1 MKKAAKSMS
10 SKNLKKRVRKE
21 SSDSNEDDATPRAM
35 RIQRRNHLLGESSP
49 VSPTGKKGSE
59 VLGLG
64 KTTTKKK
71 EERRGY
77 KNIDKRNNNTIT
89 YDNDKGKYKSG
100 EDDVSYSDSSS
111 GKSSDEY
118 LYLAKKEKP
127 RTDNNEGNKGNMKD
141 DVEFEKKL
149 EESMVIKNL
158 LDGQK
163 EILNHLTSLKET
175 NATPSLISFNARV
188 SLKINTLQKSKIS
201 GYIRKKFSK
210 IKFLRDAEW
219 IQMGN
224 QLMDGLYQE
233 LGIIKEEYRKAYEES
248 IKSVATGI
256 INQRRAECQ
265 RELKTVALGK

>member
-1 MKKAAKSMS
+1 
-10 SKNLKKRVRKE
+10 L
-21 SSDSNEDDATPRAM
+21 
-35 RIQRRNHLLGESSP
+35 RIQRRKNLIGETSP
-49 VSPTGKKGSE
+49 VSPRGKKGSAA
-59 VLGLG
+59 LGLG
-64 KTTTKKK
+64 RSSFKKQEVRK
-71 EERRGY
+71 GY
-77 KNIDKRNNNTIT
+77 KNIERNNDNNNTK
-89 YDNDKGKYKSG
+89 NKGTNKSG
-100 EDDVSYSDSSS
+100 DDVSYSDSSS
-111 GKSSDEY
+111 AKSSKSSDDY
-118 LYLAKKEKP
+118 LYLATKEQL
-127 RTDNNEGNKGNMKD
+127 RTENKDKNEGNKGNMKD
-141 DVEFEKKL
+141 DVEFDKKL

-188 SLKINTLQKSKIS
+188 SLKINNLQKSKIS

-219 IQMGN
+219 IQMGS

-233 LGIIKEEYRKAYEES
+233 LGIVKEDYRKAYEES